1 MEEFYKK
8 KIIRDFL
15 SLFSESKWKNLCI
28 LCIEYGILQL
38 KKNYQISSLSMDDI
52 EQFVDDMIEEDAKKQ
67 KKNLR
72 KFGVAKQNTS
82 SNSNTTLNNN
92 RPSSNWRKGDTKS
105 IFDNDEEEENI
116 YSNTMKTS
124 NANNDYSFNSK
135 LAKEKLLDEILYPK
149 QKKIVNYP
157 KEENIFPTSKTRI
170 KNNYT
175 STYNNTY
182 SNTQKTYQKQR
193 SSVSQNRKLVNSNSN
208 SNMKFSSGLQM
219 LKMRTPSKKISNG
232 RSISNNRG
240 NRYDGNFQNVSSKI
254 KNQVEADRKI
264 YKMLKK
270 KKREEKKTFEDRES
284 SITYRKSEMSF
295 EEGFSSLV

>member
-52 EQFVDDMIEEDAKKQ
+52 EQFVDDLIEEDAKKQ

-72 KFGVAKQNTS
+72 KFGLAKQNTS
-82 SNSNTTLNNN
+82 STTTMNN

-105 IFDNDEEEENI
+105 IFDNDEEENI
-116 YSNTMKTS
+116 YTNTMKTS
-124 NANNDYSFNSK
+124 NTNNDCSFNSR

-157 KEENIFPTSKTRI
+157 KEENIFPTSKTRT
-170 KNNYT
+170 KNDSKNYT

-219 LKMRTPSKKISNG
+219 LKMRAPSKKVSNG
-232 RSISNNRG
+232 RSISNNRS
-240 NRYDGNFQNVSSKI
+240 NRYDGNFKNVSSKI

-264 YKMLKK
+264 YEMLKK

>member
-52 EQFVDDMIEEDAKKQ
+52 EQFVDDLIEEDAKKQ

-72 KFGVAKQNTS
+72 KFGLAKQNTS
-82 SNSNTTLNNN
+82 STTTMNN

-105 IFDNDEEEENI
+105 IFDNDEEENI
-116 YSNTMKTS
+116 YTNTMKTS
-124 NANNDYSFNSK
+124 NTNNDCSFNSR

-157 KEENIFPTSKTRI
+157 KEENIFPTSKTRT
-170 KNNYT
+170 KNDSKNYT

-219 LKMRTPSKKISNG
+219 LKMRAPSKKVSNG
-232 RSISNNRG
+232 RSISNNRS
-240 NRYDGNFQNVSSKI
+240 NRYDGNFKNVSSKI

-264 YKMLKK
+264 YEMLKK

-284 SITYRKSEMSF
+284 SITYRKSGMSF